1 MRPSKHQVRRAF
13 GKAAAT
19 YDAAAEVQRHTC
31 ETLAQMLPA
40 GLTPAR
46 ILDAGC
52 GTAYGLQLLAA
63 LFPTAFGIGVDLA
76 ESMLHQSRPLPG
88 AVGDL
93 ESLPVRGRTIDL
105 YWSSLTVQWCD
116 LSIVLHEAA
125 RVLRPGG
132 TLALTT
138 LGPDTFWEL
147 RNAFTAS
154 DRYQHTLGFIP
165 AEAIPAR
172 AAVEGFTEITLERER
187 LVTHHADLRSL
198 LASVKAIGANQVGPG
213 RRTGLMTKGAL
224 QRAEATY
231 ETLRTPEGL
240 PLTYDLIYLT
250 AGK

>member
-13 GKAAAT
+13 GRAAQT
-19 YDAAAEVQRHTC
+19 YDAAAEVQRHAC
-31 ETLAQMLPA
+31 EVLADALPA

-52 GTAYGLQLLAA
+52 GTAYGLQILGAK
-63 LFPTAFGIGVDLA
+63 FPTAFGIGVDLA
-76 ESMLHQSRPLPG
+76 EAMLRQTQPLPG
-88 AVGDL
+88 AAGDL
-93 ESLPVRGRTIDL
+93 EALPIRSKTIDL
-105 YWSSLTVQWCD
+105 YWSSLCVQWCD
-116 LSIVLHEAA
+116 LSAVLHEAA

-147 RNAFTAS
+147 RNAFAAS

-172 AAVEGFTEITLERER
+172 AAVEGFAEIALQRER
-187 LVTHHADLRSL
+187 VVTHHADLRRL
-198 LASVKAIGANQVGPG
+198 LATVKAIGANQVGPG

-224 QRAEATY
+224 QKAEATY
-231 ETLRTPEGL
+231 ETLRTPAGL

>member
-13 GKAAAT
+13 GKAAHT
-19 YDAAAEVQRHTC
+19 YDEAAEVQRHTC
-31 ETLAQMLPA
+31 EALAQSLPA

-63 LFPTAFGIGVDLA
+63 KFPTAFGIGVDLA
-76 ESMLHQSRPLPG
+76 EAMLRQSRPIPG

-93 ESLPVRGRTIDL
+93 EALPVRSKTIDL

-116 LSIVLHEAA
+116 LSAVLHEAA

-132 TLALTT
+132 TLAITT

-147 RNAFTAS
+147 RNAFAAS

-172 AAVEGFTEITLERER
+172 AAVEGFAQITLQRER
-187 LVTHHADLRSL
+187 LLTHHADLRSL
-198 LASVKAIGANQVGPG
+198 LKSVKAIGANQIGPG
-213 RRTGLMTKGAL
+213 RRTGLMTRSAL
-224 QRAEATY
+224 EKAEATY
-231 ETLRTPEGL
+231 ETLRTSEGL